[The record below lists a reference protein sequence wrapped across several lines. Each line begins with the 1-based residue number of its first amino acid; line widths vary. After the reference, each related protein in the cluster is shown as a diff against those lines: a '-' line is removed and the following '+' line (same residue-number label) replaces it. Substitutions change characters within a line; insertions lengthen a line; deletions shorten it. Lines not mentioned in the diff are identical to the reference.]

1 MRAPVD
7 SLVRSVAIAA
17 RGGDVR
23 VVCVD
28 RYVVRAFGR
37 PPAIEHA
44 VTVCD
49 GDGNPIGSHVRRC
62 PAELDALEYAR
73 AVWRELR
80 ATADGRPWFRA

>member
-7 SLVRSVAIAA
+7 SLVRSIAIAA

-28 RYVVRAFGR
+28 RYVVHPLGG
-37 PPAIEHA
+37 PAAVEHA
-44 VTVCD
+44 VSVRD
-49 GDGNPIGSHVRRC
+49 GDGNPMGMHARRC
-62 PAELDALEYAR
+62 AAELEALEYAR

-80 ATADGRPWFRA
+80 AGADGRPWFRA